1 MQRLDEWRPINLK
14 VVSPV
19 HLQQVEVSCKVAW
32 RFLISTVHLQVNLDL
47 KKPYFSTAFNFL
59 NSSQLFQPSPIIFF
73 CQNVVEK
80 WLQGEPGT
88 RMPQPTS
95 SNFSEGI
102 PSEGQRFS
110 LITLHQGH
118 RRSVGGAGNF
128 DRMTFGRIAGKTSFI
143 HISRPH
149 LKLTIALFY
158 SSFQLSISS
167 MQ

>member
-1 MQRLDEWRPINLK
+1 MQSCIQVFDKHCPSTGEFRFEKNLALALLLIFLNQLNFFNQVRL
-14 VVSPV
+14 
-19 HLQQVEVSCKVAW
+19 
-32 RFLISTVHLQVNLDL
+32 F
-47 KKPYFSTAFNFL
+47 FSTKMQL
-59 NSSQLFQPSPIIFF
+59 RNSSR
-73 CQNVVEK
+73 
-80 WLQGEPGT
+80 GEPGT